1 MSLRVVMLGD
11 IVGQPGRLAVAQL
24 VPTIRQRWQPDLII
38 ANAENAAGGSGL
50 MPEQYAKL
58 SDAGID
64 AFTLGDHVYKRAQIV
79 PTLETQANII
89 RPANL
94 PAGAKGRRWM
104 QLAVPRLPGV
114 SLFVTTVLGRIFINL
129 PANDPFAT
137 IDEVLSELPAVDP
150 LVLVEVHAEATS
162 EKQAMG
168 WYLDGRVAAVVGT
181 HTHVATAD
189 ARILPHGT
197 GYITDLGMTG
207 PQESV
212 LGRRIDRVLTHM
224 TTSMPAPFDVAE
236 GDPRVCGVFL
246 EIDPKS
252 RRTTHIERIELKAD
266 TSAPPFVLR
275 AGSTAAAAAVSGG
288 GSPDAKV

>member
-24 VPTIRQRWQPDLII
+24 VPAIRHRWQPDLII
-38 ANAENAAGGSGL
+38 ANAENSAGGSGL
-50 MPEQYAKL
+50 TPEQYTKL

-79 PTLETQANII
+79 RTLETQANII

-104 QLAVPRLPGV
+104 QLTVPRLPGV

-137 IDEVLSELPAVDP
+137 IDSVLAELPAVDP

-212 LGRRIDRVLTHM
+212 LGRRIDRVLAHM

-246 EIDPKS
+246 EIDPTS

-266 TSAPPFVLR
+266 TGAPPFVLR
-275 AGSTAAAAAVSGG
+275 SSSPAAASTGG
-288 GSPDAKV
+288 